1 MKSKFYKNN
10 TPFNIENIES
20 NVDYVP
26 CSLKNRDKVVGLH
39 LCTLK
44 TPPKGAVMSERGD
57 VDCAFTTQSMRNG
70 VNVKRCKITK
80 KKYGGMNSR
89 AQGLLAPLGSLAKVS
104 RPRTSQ
110 KKGSMTKG
118 SQKKG
123 SMPRGSLAQAS
134 APQASAPQASAPQAS
149 APQGSAPQGSL
160 VQESKEQVSA
170 PQIARIKPSFEDEFK
185 NYCINNFI
193 GSDLYD
199 EYTRVLPDIYKDK
212 DDIKKQNTMYLLIFI
227 ISMLNV
233 ILKDKCKIITKGGLA
248 VLFAVSA
255 HEEYSTKD
263 IDLLIQPLDGNDG
276 VFHAQFIA
284 NMIMWIFEDI
294 DGRFNKLSLLDESA
308 REIKEKQLLKISMID
323 GDGDGHGHGH
333 GHGRS
338 KFTAVI
344 DINIHLPDDNRFYL
358 PLVTHHINTYNE
370 DGFGPAFFHRKTP
383 VLFFVSKEALIFD
396 RMLHLL
402 KYNHLISNISYIESI
417 AMDVI
422 QKYPDRSSLDEA
434 LSMMGLAR
442 KLNPAKK
449 DEVRDKIYELSTQKS
464 KTHKGDPNK
473 IYLASI
479 KKSLNALILENI
491 ASHSKKSRSQTRSPI
506 PHKSKEDVFDHFI
519 NESIKKYN
527 SLTPADINIHLTS
540 EQRDKLKNYILSS

>member
-20 NVDYVP
+20 NVPYVP

-39 LCTLK
+39 LCTFK

-89 AQGLLAPLGSLAKVS
+89 AQGLLAPLGSLAQGSRPQVS

-123 SMPRGSLAQAS
+123 SMPR
-134 APQASAPQASAPQAS
+134 
-149 APQGSAPQGSL
+149 GSL

-193 GSDLYD
+193 GSELYD

-248 VLFAVSA
+248 VLFAVSV

-323 GDGDGHGHGH
+323 GDGHSH
-333 GHGRS
+333 S
-338 KFTAVI
+338 KFTAAI

-358 PLVTHHINTYNE
+358 PLVTHHINPYNE

-422 QKYPDRSSLDEA
+422 KKHPDRSSLDEA
-434 LSMMGLAR
+434 LSIMGLAR

-479 KKSLNALILENI
+479 KKSLNALILEDI

-506 PHKSKEDVFDHFI
+506 PHKSKEDVFDHFL

-540 EQRDKLKNYILSS
+540 EQRDKLKNYILS